1 MGAKGVFKSARM
13 VEELLKG
20 IRHSLEQYGLPDQ
33 YGRIENA
40 ISNYDFDLALEQCCL
55 MAGMLSSM

>member
-1 MGAKGVFKSARM
+1 MDAKGVFKSARM

-40 ISNYDFDLALEQCCL
+40 TSNYDFDWRLGSAT
-55 MAGMLSSM
+55 